1 MVLSE
6 GILYKIL
13 YKIYKNANIVE
24 WIIFIMKKRVF
35 WKHFEADSRSFLLL
49 IFVFVNGTCER
60 CSVFVW
66 KYGKILVSCLK
77 HAVNGKCYYF
87 GGAII
92 LKKALRPKLQD
103 VCRNE
108 EDMLLYGLKTLVL
121 TEDRT
126 DFLIVLWNKN

>member
-1 MVLSE
+1 MGHYFKIMVLSE

-49 IFVFVNGTCER
+49 NFVFVNGTCER
-60 CSVFVW
+60 CSGFVW

-92 LKKALRPKLQD
+92 LKKALRPKLQMF
-103 VCRNE
+103 VEMRKICCC
-108 EDMLLYGLKTLVL
+108 MLSK
-121 TEDRT
+121 
-126 DFLIVLWNKN
+126 LWSWQKIGQIS